1 MKILFD
7 YAECLEKGLI
17 KKTVPSKDKAK
28 QSLVAAGKWLE
39 EAKLNASGR
48 ALRSSLL
55 SAYLAIFHAARAIL
69 FLDGY
74 REKSHACIALYLKEN
89 YVKKGLL
96 EAKWIEM
103 LDHLREIRHSDQYSF
118 NFAATA
124 EEVEESLEK
133 SRAFVFRIKKLLNKG
148 AIG

>member
-1 MKILFD
+1 LFD
-7 YAECLEKGLI
+7 YNECLEKGLI
-17 KKTVPSKDKAK
+17 KKTAPSKDKAK

-69 FLDGY
+69 FYDGY
-74 REKSHACIALYLKEN
+74 REKSHACIALYLQAN

-96 EAKWIEM
+96 EPKWVEM
-103 LDHLREIRHSDQYSF
+103 LDHLREIRHTDQYSF

-133 SRAFVFRIKKLLNKG
+133 SRAFVFRIKKLLNKE